1 MMNTVEKEVG
11 LPLGI
16 TIPHKAVIVHEVQ
29 RVDPEE
35 RLQPQLSD
43 MNGST

>member
-1 MMNTVEKEVG
+1 MMNTVDKEVPFG
-11 LPLGI
+11 M
-16 TIPHKAVIVHEVQ
+16 TIPHKAVTVHEVQ

-35 RLQPQLSD
+35 RLQPQLLD